1 MRCRHVILRWPALKQ
16 VSCALRCWPALRT
29 RPAGQP
35 QLPLGRPPQRRLR
48 SRRMPAP
55 ANRLRHA
62 ALRSVQVLE
71 SVASVGLDAERYNR
85 ERDAGWTHVA
95 VTPTTVLPLEK
106 HDPGAAGQLPKNWM
120 PVVAA

>member
-1 MRCRHVILRWPALKQ
+1 MPCGAG
-16 VSCALRCWPALRT
+16 LRCEH
-29 RPAGQP
+29 GQP
-35 QLPLGRPPQRRLR
+35 ASRSCRSGDRRSAGREPPRAGASQ
-48 SRRMPAP
+48 PP
-55 ANRLRHA
+55 

-106 HDPGAAGQLPKNWM
+106 HDPGAAGPLPKNWM